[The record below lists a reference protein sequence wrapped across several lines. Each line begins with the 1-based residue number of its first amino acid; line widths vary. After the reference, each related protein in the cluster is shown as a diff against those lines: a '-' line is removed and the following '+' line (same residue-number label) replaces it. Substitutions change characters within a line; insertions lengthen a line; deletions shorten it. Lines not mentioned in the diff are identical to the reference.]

1 MANYTVTVFD
11 LAPGLVVMRY
21 QPTVVPVDISL
32 ADLPSEPMELDHVH
46 LYASVSNPSALT
58 YVDLSIRVGAVY
70 NALVGADGL
79 SPASGAW
86 QMMMSPGA
94 PANITGK
101 YMTLPLPR
109 LLLSR
114 SVTLTLRM
122 SGTLGT
128 DYVNLTLDFT
138 YRHSSPRRVDD
149 LITRTTYRDADGY
162 IIS

>member
-1 MANYTVTVFD
+1 MADYTVTVFD

-70 NALVGADGL
+70 NVLVGADGL

-86 QMMMSPGA
+86 QMVMSPGA

-101 YMTLPLPR
+101 YMTLPLD
-109 LLLSR
+109 
-114 SVTLTLRM
+114 
-122 SGTLGT
+122 T
-128 DYVNLTLDFT
+128 D
-138 YRHSSPRRVDD
+138 
-149 LITRTTYRDADGY
+149 TTYVRHARHGLRQSHTRLHMSPQLTSTSRRPHHSDHLPRC
-162 IIS
+162 